1 MLEKM
6 GDFFDAR
13 VDGYEEHQM
22 NTIED
27 ADIFYPF
34 TASCLPKEE

>member
-13 VDGYEEHQM
+13 VDGYENHQLSS
-22 NTIED
+22 IESAHD
-27 ADIFYPF
+27 F
-34 TASCLPKEE
+34 